1 MFNSK
6 YHLILKNK
14 NLAYMESIGNFRL
27 NYIFKEV
34 QELTLFLVCI
44 QYIKRSPEVM
54 QISL

>member
-54 QISL
+54 